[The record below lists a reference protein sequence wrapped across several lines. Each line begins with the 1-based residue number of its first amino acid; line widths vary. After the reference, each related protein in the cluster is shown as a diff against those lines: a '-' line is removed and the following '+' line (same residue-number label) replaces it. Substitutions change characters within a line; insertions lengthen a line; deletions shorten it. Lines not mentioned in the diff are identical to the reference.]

1 MSFQDITVVNVD
13 GRGGDLLGTQLAL
26 AHSARELPGAT
37 ALLLSPER
45 PARLLEGIRHVPIQR
60 LGYFEYGL
68 FVIYALQRFITT
80 EFALIVQ
87 DDGWVLDGRR
97 WRDEFRRY
105 DYIGAPTNFARV
117 TSHDSTR
124 YLRGYEWVPLLG
136 REDGQ
141 VKFVMN
147 GGFCLRS
154 RRLLR
159 APTELGLSYIIPP
172 VASLEGSPHAM
183 RWETDSHL
191 EDVQLCLD
199 MRASLENAG
208 IRFAPFAV
216 ARHFAF
222 EHLHP
227 VMHEGLD
234 LDEVF
239 GHHSKLRKLQ
249 SLDPL
254 TVRFQEGREF
264 LSKVYGENRIAQAF
278 SRLGYRI
285 EVAPG

>member
-1 MSFQDITVVNVD
+1 VSYEDITIVNVD
-13 GRGGDLLGTQLAL
+13 GRGGDLPGAQRAL
-26 AHSARELPGAT
+26 AHSARQLPGAQ

-45 PARLLEGIRHVPIQR
+45 PLHLLEGIRHVPIQK
-60 LGYFEYGL
+60 LGYLEYGL
-68 FVIYALQRFITT
+68 FILYALQHFVTT
-80 EFALIVQ
+80 DFVLIVQ

-117 TSHDSTR
+117 TARGETR
-124 YLRGYEWVPLLG
+124 YLRGYEWVPLL
-136 REDGQ
+136 EQETKVD
-141 VKFVMN
+141 FVMN

-154 RRLLR
+154 RRLLK
-159 APTELGLSYIIPP
+159 APTELALNYVIPP
-172 VASLEGSPHAM
+172 VARMQGPPFAM
-183 RWETDSHL
+183 QWESESHL

-199 MRASLENAG
+199 MRASLERAG
-208 IRFAPFAV
+208 MRFASFAL
-216 ARHFAF
+216 ARLFAF

-227 VMHEGLD
+227 IMHEGLD
-234 LDEVF
+234 LDQVF
-239 GHHSKLRKLQ
+239 GHHSKLRKLH

-264 LSKVYGENRIAQAF
+264 LSKVYGEHLIAQAF

-285 EVAPG
+285 ETASG